1 MVTCLSLRR
10 GGRYGNGPDDCAEKY
25 PHRMTDPTLLASLM
39 CSRLCHDL
47 LSPVGGMTNGIELLA
62 DETDPAMREQCIEL
76 LGQGA
81 RRTATKLRFFRL
93 AFGAAGGFDA
103 QLPATEV
110 RELVDALAA
119 EGRDITVDWAVQA
132 EALPKD
138 AVKVLLNFAL
148 IAIEALV
155 RGGKVMLAA
164 EDTGAAHE
172 IAVRAEGQRIAF
184 DDDLGKAFDGG
195 IPMESLSAH
204 TAPAELVRLVAKGC
218 GGGLQHAR
226 SEGTLVLGAILPHG

>member
-1 MVTCLSLRR
+1 MTSAPNIEPML
-10 GGRYGNGPDDCAEKY
+10 
-25 PHRMTDPTLLASLM
+25 TDPTLLASLM

-62 DETDPAMREQCIEL
+62 EETDPMMRDQCIDL
-76 LGQGA
+76 LAQGA

-103 QLPATEV
+103 ELPVAEV

-119 EGRDITVDWAVQA
+119 EGRDISVAWTCGVTG
-132 EALPKD
+132 LPKA

-148 IAIEALV
+148 LGIEALP
-155 RGGKVMLAA
+155 RGGTVTLAV

-172 IAVRAEGQRIAF
+172 IALRAEGARIAF
-184 DDDLGKAFDGG
+184 DEDVGKAFDGA
-195 IPMESLSAH
+195 IAMADLSAH
-204 TAPAELVRLVAKGC
+204 TVPAELVRLVAAGC
-218 GGGLQHAR
+218 GGAVQHAK
-226 SEGTLVLGAILPHG
+226 SEDALVLGAVLPHGVSAHG